1 MLVDMVD
8 NDRIMS
14 FTQKEHFGTS
24 QWYFRWCLTNTPDD
38 HCATLHLCV
47 HMNKI
52 KHTKGKRKHVQ
63 ILEDIFS
70 IPLDVHTKSI
80 QILESHIFQTTS
92 FLHWFGRPRV
102 FGVGPT
108 LKLVSNNW
116 PIGPHLKAE
125 LETFFLPKLS
135 GRIPKSKI
143 VQTSN
148 QGTCQKMT
156 SYTLE
161 SLLDHHVV
169 IVICW
174 VLNKHSW
181 TKAAERY
188 KYNATY
194 YQQAS
199 YSSNIPSLLA
209 QRWCISSFA
218 PNICQLSKKHISK
231 WLHHARSCRKHHS
244 RIRILFKKEDLFQS
258 FVDSRSKHFDSKSE
272 IP

>member
-1 MLVDMVD
+1 MIWTSARLWRGA
-8 NDRIMS
+8 N
-14 FTQKEHFGTS
+14 TQIG
-24 QWYFRWCLTNTPDD
+24 QQQLT
-38 HCATLHLCV
+38 
-47 HMNKI
+47 I
-52 KHTKGKRKHVQ
+52 
-63 ILEDIFS
+63 
-70 IPLDVHTKSI
+70 
-80 QILESHIFQTTS
+80 
-92 FLHWFGRPRV
+92 W
-102 FGVGPT
+102 
-108 LKLVSNNW
+108 
-116 PIGPHLKAE
+116 PHLKAE

-161 SLLDHHVV
+161 RLLDHHVV

-188 KYNATY
+188 KYNNATY

-199 YSSNIPSLLA
+199 HSSNIPSLLA

-218 PNICQLSKKHISK
+218 PNICQLSKKQISK
-231 WLHHARSCRKHHS
+231 WLHHARSCRKHHG
-244 RIRILFKKEDLFQS
+244 RIRFLFIQEDLFQS
-258 FVDSRSKHFDSKSE
+258 FVDSRSKQIDYKSE